1 MTLQI
6 LIIIY
11 SAQQYHRQG
20 RLKWGVRTIT
30 IFTSL
35 ELLFHALAHPVW
47 QSAYLMEQMTS
58 LLSELTKQLHLKYLA
73 SIIKILKQ
81 VFSYRYS

>member
-1 MTLQI
+1 
-6 LIIIY
+6 
-11 SAQQYHRQG
+11 
-20 RLKWGVRTIT
+20 
-30 IFTSL
+30 
-35 ELLFHALAHPVW
+35 
-47 QSAYLMEQMTS
+47 MEQMTS